1 MTPVDTGI
9 KLNNVQMNSIRTQVY
24 VYLFFLAK
32 SSICISKPSKE
43 YLHLVRL
50 NQCAQSQQEKWK
62 SMLAVSLNLLPKYA
76 EIIQFALQSSQ
87 QHQ

>member
-1 MTPVDTGI
+1 MYI
-9 KLNNVQMNSIRTQVY
+9 
-24 VYLFFLAK
+24 FFLAK
-32 SSICISKPSKE
+32 SSISICKPSKE
-43 YLHLVRL
+43 YLHLVRI
-50 NQCAQSQQEKWK
+50 NQCAQSHQEKWK